1 MKLIKKVLI
10 YPLLFA
16 IVSLNFLTI
25 TPALADLAGT
35 YQGSLSVTTK
45 SHSQDWRE
53 DAVTEWGWW
62 SMFNKQVIALIWYA
76 IDIFIAVWIA
86 VALIWAYKIMVSDKE
101 ESSKEWLKMV
111 IFWILWVVIMV
122 SAKFLANSLVWNTGI
137 ITEIDADVGGDKKGL
152 DGINFASQVYNN
164 ILYPFIKIA
173 LYLAV
178 WVLFFITVA
187 KVISYVTST
196 DDAAKKKAWWVII
209 WTVVWILIIM
219 WAKQVVESIMWKQAA
234 VTNSS
239 ATKLSEIWSHIT
251 NFESIPL
258 VAQIVNRVMWLT
270 MLAILILIII
280 QAYRMFAK
288 PDDPKNRE
296 TLKKS
301 ILYILIWVLVIGAA
315 YAISTVLVIN
325 KLPAS

>member
-187 KVISYVTST
+187 KVISYVT
-196 DDAAKKKAWWVII
+196 
-209 WTVVWILIIM
+209 
-219 WAKQVVESIMWKQAA
+219 
-234 VTNSS
+234 
-239 ATKLSEIWSHIT
+239 
-251 NFESIPL
+251 
-258 VAQIVNRVMWLT
+258 
-270 MLAILILIII
+270 
-280 QAYRMFAK
+280 
-288 PDDPKNRE
+288 
-296 TLKKS
+296 
-301 ILYILIWVLVIGAA
+301 
-315 YAISTVLVIN
+315 
-325 KLPAS
+325 